1 MNLKGLIEKKNAKIS
16 RMEELEQTIETEER
30 AFTEEESTEFE
41 NLARDVENLNNTIGK
56 IRELESKK
64 DKEEVPADES
74 EEPKDEETEE
84 KEKKEN
90 DERAFANY
98 IRGIVEERTET
109 TLSKAENGAVIPTSI
124 ANRIIS
130 KVYEICPVFERSDR
144 YNVKGNLDLPY
155 YDEEESSIEVHYAN
169 EGETPDSSVGKFK
182 SIQLTGYL
190 ASALTK
196 VSKSLI
202 NNSQFDLVTY
212 VVNKMAEAISRFIER
227 ELLIGTEDKIE
238 GLSTLDN
245 IVTTANSNKITAD
258 EIIDLDDSIK
268 DVFKKNAFFIMSKNT
283 RTALRK
289 LKDGNGRYLLQDD
302 ITSAFGSVL
311 LGKDVYVSD
320 NMPDIEAGKVA
331 IYYGDF
337 SGLAVKMPT
346 EIELEV
352 LREKYAD
359 QHLIGVNAWLE
370 LDAKVEDAQK
380 IAKLV
385 MKASQQSNDNDDSD
399 DTDGE
404 DDTNNSGPIH

>member
-16 RMEELEQTIETEER
+16 RMEELEQTIEKEER
-30 AFTEEESTEFE
+30 AFSEEESTEFE
-41 NLARDVENLNNTIGK
+41 NLARDIESINNTIGK
-56 IRELESKK
+56 IRELEGKK
-64 DKEEVPADES
+64 EKEEVPADES
-74 EEPKDEETEE
+74 EEKKDEDAEE

-90 DERAFANY
+90 EERAFANY
-98 IRGIVEERTET
+98 IRGIVEERAET
-109 TLSKAENGAVIPTSI
+109 TLTKADNGAVIPTSI

-169 EGETPDSSVGKFK
+169 EGETPDSTTGKFK

-196 VSKSLI
+196 ISKSLI
-202 NNSQFDLVTY
+202 NNSQFDIVTY
-212 VVNKMAEAISRFIER
+212 VVNKMAEAISRFIEK

-238 GLSTLDN
+238 GLSTLTN
-245 IVTTANSNKITAD
+245 VVTTTSANKITTD
-258 EIIDLDDSIK
+258 ELIDLDDSIK
-268 DVFKKNAFFIMSKNT
+268 DVFKKNAFFIMSKKT

-289 LKDGNGRYLLQDD
+289 LKDENGRYLLQDD

-320 NMPDIEAGKVA
+320 NMPEMEAGKTA

-346 EIELEV
+346 EIELEIF
-352 LREKYAD
+352 REKYAD

-385 MKASQQSNDNDDSD
+385 MGGATSNDNESNNEEQG
-399 DTDGE
+399 DG
-404 DDTNNSGPIH
+404 I

>member
-1 MNLKGLIEKKNAKIS
+1 MNLKGLIEKKNEKIA
-16 RMEELEQTIETEER
+16 RMEELENTIETEER
-30 AFTEEESTEFE
+30 AFSEEENAEFE
-41 NLARDVENLNNTIGK
+41 NLAKDVESLTNTIAK
-56 IRELESKK
+56 IRELEGKK
-64 DKEEVPADES
+64 EKEEVPADEGA
-74 EEPKDEETEE
+74 ENKTEE
-84 KEKKEN
+84 DEDKEQKEN
-90 DERAFANY
+90 EERAFANY
-98 IRGIVEERTET
+98 IRGIVEERGTDV

-124 ANRIIS
+124 ADRIIS
-130 KVYEICPVFERSDR
+130 KVYEICPVFEKSDR

-155 YDEEESSIEVHYAN
+155 YDETQSSIEVKYAN
-169 EGETPDSSVGKFK
+169 EGETPDSTTGKFK

-202 NNSQFDLVTY
+202 NNSQFDIVNY
-212 VVNKMAEAISRFIER
+212 VVNKMAEAISRFIEK
-227 ELLIGTEDKIE
+227 ELLIGTEDKID
-238 GLSTLDN
+238 GLSKLTN
-245 IVTTANSNKITAD
+245 VVTTEKAGKISVD
-258 EIIDLDDSIK
+258 DLIDLDDSIK
-268 DVFKKNAFFIMSKNT
+268 DVFKKNAFYIMSKST
-283 RTALRK
+283 RTAIRK

-302 ITSAFGSVL
+302 INSAFGSVL

-320 NMPDIEAGKVA
+320 NMPEIAEGNTV

-385 MKASQQSNDNDDSD
+385 IKGTQSNNDEPTEPEEPS
-399 DTDGE
+399 GE
-404 DDTNNSGPIH
+404 